1 MSSEGKPK
9 GKNTFRPRLNASLSD
24 ETSFLPNCWPTIK
37 KFLVFP
43 SVFPIKLCVYNE
55 NHFPEVEKED
65 YVLPEE
71 PKERQNGPP
80 STSSKVFKNSFFL
93 LNSSA

>member
-1 MSSEGKPK
+1 MKHHSFPIAGLQLRNFKP
-9 GKNTFRPRLNASLSD
+9 
-24 ETSFLPNCWPTIK
+24 FLA
-37 KFLVFP
+37 F
-43 SVFPIKLCVYNE
+43 IKLCVYNE
-55 NHFPEVEKED
+55 KHFPEVEKED

-93 LNSSA
+93 LNSLV